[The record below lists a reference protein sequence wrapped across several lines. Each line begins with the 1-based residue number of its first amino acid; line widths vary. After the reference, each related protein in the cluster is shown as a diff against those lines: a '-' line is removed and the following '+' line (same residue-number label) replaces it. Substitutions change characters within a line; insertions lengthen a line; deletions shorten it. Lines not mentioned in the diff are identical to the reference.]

1 LQQKQWS
8 IPMADN
14 SGGSTTVLAFIV
26 GALLIAV
33 VGLFVFRGFPGSK
46 APSGPS
52 VTITAPAK
60 N

>member
-1 LQQKQWS
+1 
-8 IPMADN
+8 MADN
-14 SGGSTTVLAFIV
+14 SGNSSTTILAFIV

-33 VGLFVFRGFPGSK
+33 VGLFFFRGGIGKPA

-52 VTITAPAK
+52 ITITAPAK